1 MNSILSGKIYH
12 GRFLADISPPS
23 QLLRLKD
30 QLYKWVDDTDALVV
44 DLEKL
49 ADNLDE
55 HFKNM
60 SKAKVGGATGAVVGG
75 VLAGVG
81 FGLSFV
87 TFGASL
93 GLAIVG
99 KSSKTRNIKYQ
110 YII

>member
-23 QLLRLKD
+23 QFLHLKD
-30 QLYKWVDDTDALVV
+30 QLYQWVDDTSALVV

-55 HFKNM
+55 HFKNI

-75 VLAGVG
+75 LLAAAG
-81 FGLSFV
+81 FGFSFV

-93 GLAIVG
+93 GLAVAG
-99 KSSKTRNIKYQ
+99 KSSKTINIKYQ